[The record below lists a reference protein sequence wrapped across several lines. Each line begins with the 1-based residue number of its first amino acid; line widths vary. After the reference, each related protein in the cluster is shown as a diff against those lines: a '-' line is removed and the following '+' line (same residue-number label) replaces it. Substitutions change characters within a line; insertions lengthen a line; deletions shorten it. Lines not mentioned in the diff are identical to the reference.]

1 MKAMK
6 AVTVR
11 KIVKDNNLNLVVKG
25 RTNGLIE
32 VELTEN
38 INDVNT
44 LNELLNG
51 FGFEL
56 AKRLYHYDLVPVRK

>member
-1 MKAMK
+1 MK

-25 RTNGLIE
+25 RTNGIVE
-32 VELTEN
+32 VALTEN

-56 AKRLYHYDLVPVRK
+56 AKRFNMYNVVPVRK

>member
-1 MKAMK
+1 MK
-6 AVTVR
+6 AVMVR
-11 KIVKDNNLNLVVKG
+11 KIVKDNKLNLVVNG
-25 RTNGLIE
+25 RTNGLVE
-32 VELTEN
+32 VELTQN

-56 AKRLYHYDLVPVRK
+56 AKRLYWYDLVPVSK